1 MPIFS
6 CRTTLNFANARI
18 VTLGY
23 SGINHKYTNT
33 GLVSMVRI
41 DPKPP
46 DPQKLQESR
55 EYKLK
60 QKKMKYI
67 IYDIIWYFIFVTVL
81 LSVAHG
87 NKDKVAYGTTSTMSN
102 YFEGST
108 YTNWIDPAEVWSP
121 CCTFEILQWLFL
133 RL

>member
-1 MPIFS
+1 M
-6 CRTTLNFANARI
+6 T
-18 VTLGY
+18 
-23 SGINHKYTNT
+23 
-33 GLVSMVRI
+33 RI

-55 EYKLK
+55 ELKLK

-87 NKDKVAYGTTSTMSN
+87 NKDKVAYGTTSAMSN
-102 YFEGST
+102 FFEGST
-108 YTNWIDPAEVWSP
+108 YTNWIEPSEV
-121 CCTFEILQWLFL
+121 
-133 RL
+133 